1 MRIGFESSCLAGQ
14 ITGAGVQTRNLIKG
28 LVSIKNFNKYVLCV
42 YIRYD
47 NSVFHFNINDI
58 KQPNLQINQFNEPS
72 SYRFMF
78 SKVDFL
84 NKIKPINKFN
94 EVVDWRLLRPIF
106 DLKSY
111 KKHEKLI
118 IDTSK
123 GVDLFHYCQ
132 DQNMPVPELSVPTI
146 VTVYELLEIEFPQCY
161 GRGRDEKRKS
171 GLVNF
176 IKKGSYF
183 ITDSN
188 YIREVFI
195 KIFKIQENRVNTI
208 YPGIDIPLLSDEE
221 EKEAL
226 LKFNIHKN
234 QYFLYAGRFDWMKNL
249 DNLIKAYDIFLK
261 DRIAHPYK
269 LIIAGA
275 QDKIYFPKVKSL
287 VKSLGLED
295 KVMFL
300 GNVAR
305 KQVYGLMRNAKLF
318 IYPSSSE
325 GCPTSVLEALSF
337 GIPVV
342 GSKIPVFQEIT
353 NGAAILVNPHNP
365 EEIVQ
370 AIKNIIKDSNLER
383 DLRQRALE
391 QARNFTLDK
400 AALNTLEFYKKI
412 LSKK

>member
-1 MRIGFESSCLAGQ
+1 
-14 ITGAGVQTRNLIKG
+14 
-28 LVSIKNFNKYVLCV
+28 
-42 YIRYD
+42 
-47 NSVFHFNINDI
+47 
-58 KQPNLQINQFNEPS
+58 
-72 SYRFMF
+72 
-78 SKVDFL
+78 
-84 NKIKPINKFN
+84 
-94 EVVDWRLLRPIF
+94 
-106 DLKSY
+106 
-111 KKHEKLI
+111 
-118 IDTSK
+118 
-123 GVDLFHYCQ
+123 
-132 DQNMPVPELSVPTI
+132 MPVPELSVPTI